1 MLTSSESYLRSDLSA
16 THPCVLRVKIKASID
31 SRVLRMRNLPPLSSK
46 SSLSGMRR
54 NRSPPMSKIGALCAA
69 IKCIYDSMP
78 ESGKGLGDQVLGY
91 ARRHHK
97 RLLTLKKFKAVLAED
112 LGL

>member
-1 MLTSSESYLRSDLSA
+1 
-16 THPCVLRVKIKASID
+16 
-31 SRVLRMRNLPPLSSK
+31 
-46 SSLSGMRR
+46 
-54 NRSPPMSKIGALCAA
+54 MSKIGALCAA